1 MTSIGRGS
9 GGPPWSVD
17 LLADLQA
24 GALDPQQAE
33 QLWPQVN
40 ADPEAREILAALEA
54 TQADLR
60 EFANVPAPPMP
71 ANFAARLD
79 AAIAA
84 ESQARA
90 TQTQTAP
97 PPPQPAPVVS
107 LDAARKRRNQR
118 LGIGI
123 GIFAAA
129 AAAVGIT
136 FAALPS
142 GTGDGGAPP
151 VAQGPL
157 NFPSESIGPE
167 QLQAAKGGTDYGP
180 FSDKAKL
187 AGCFQ
192 ANGISPNAEPVGVKQ
207 VTVDGKQGTLFV
219 LASTPPGTFRL
230 LTVGQDCGPG
240 VPSLIVEKKGV
251 R

>member
-1 MTSIGRGS
+1 MTGIGRGS

-24 GALDPQQAE
+24 GALDPREAE

-40 ADPEAREILAALEA
+40 ADPEAREILAALDA
-54 TQADLR
+54 TQADLHAL
-60 EFANVPAPPMP
+60 ANVPAPPMP
-71 ANFAARLD
+71 AHFAARLD

-90 TQTQTAP
+90 QAT
-97 PPPQPAPVVS
+97 PAPVVS

-136 FAALPS
+136 FAALP
-142 GTGDGGAPP
+142 GDTGNGAPP

-157 NFPSESIGPE
+157 NFPSDSIGPE

-180 FSDKAKL
+180 FSDTEKL
-187 AGCFQ
+187 VGCFQ
-192 ANGISPNAEPVGVKQ
+192 ANGISPNAEPLGVKQ
-207 VTVDGKQGTLFV
+207 VTVDGRAGTLFV
-219 LASTPPGTFRL
+219 FASRPPGTFRL

-240 VPSLIVEKKGV
+240 NPSKIVNREGV